1 MSDEELLDRYESYKK
16 KRNIIIIII
25 ALLFIISLIIVIN
38 FPKGNE
44 PMTPNVEQ
52 PKEEMEIDN
61 EKPVLELTVDNIDIE
76 INQELDYKAY
86 IKVAKDNVDGDLKD
100 KVMFNKIDVSKVGL
114 FEVVYYVFD
123 SSNNMTQAILTINI
137 KEPPKQEEIQE
148 SNTIANQPE
157 ENNSVNQTE
166 NSSSLNEKSEQENTN
181 KEPAVKYFMFE
192 DGYNMGNVVEA
203 CASELKKSGRSG
215 RCLPITDDNGIYLGM
230 KLELN

>member
-1 MSDEELLDRYESYKK
+1 MSDEELLNRYESYKK
-16 KRNIIIIII
+16 KRNVIIIII

-38 FPKGNE
+38 FPKDSKQTE
-44 PMTPNVEQ
+44 PKIEP
-52 PKEEMEIDN
+52 PKEEVEVDN
-61 EKPVLELTVDNIDIE
+61 EKPILELTIDHIDIE
-76 INQELDYKAY
+76 INQKLNYGDY

-100 KVMFNKIDVSKVGL
+100 KVMFNKIDVSKVGT

-137 KEPPKQEEIQE
+137 KEPPKEVEEPQE
-148 SNTIANQPE
+148 SNILPNKPE
-157 ENNSVNQTE
+157 ENNSSNKNPT
-166 NSSSLNEKSEQENTN
+166 NSNNKPEQGNAK
-181 KEPAVKYFMFE
+181 KEPVVKYFMFE

-203 CASELKKSGRSG
+203 CASELKKSGSSG

>member
-1 MSDEELLDRYESYKK
+1 MSDEELLNRYESYKK
-16 KRNIIIIII
+16 KRNVIIIII

-38 FPKGNE
+38 FPKDSKPTE
-44 PMTPNVEQ
+44 PKIET
-52 PKEEMEIDN
+52 PKEETKVDN
-61 EKPVLELTVDNIDIE
+61 EKPILELTVDHIDIE
-76 INQELDYKAY
+76 INQELNYSDY

-100 KVMFNKIDVSKVGL
+100 KVMFNKIDVSKAGT

-137 KEPPKQEEIQE
+137 KEPPKDVEEPQE
-148 SNTIANQPE
+148 SNTPPNKPE
-157 ENNSVNQTE
+157 ENNSSNKNPT
-166 NSSSLNEKSEQENTN
+166 NPNNKPEQGNT
-181 KEPAVKYFMFE
+181 KQEPVVKYFMFE

>member
-1 MSDEELLDRYESYKK
+1 MSDEELLNRYESYKK
-16 KRNIIIIII
+16 KRNVIIIII

-38 FPKGNE
+38 FPKDSKPTE
-44 PMTPNVEQ
+44 PKIEP
-52 PKEEMEIDN
+52 PKEDTKVDN
-61 EKPVLELTVDNIDIE
+61 EKPILELTVDHLDIE
-76 INQELDYKAY
+76 INQELNYSDY

-100 KVMFNKIDVSKVGL
+100 KVMFNKIDVSKVGT

-137 KEPPKQEEIQE
+137 KEPPKKVEEPQE
-148 SNTIANQPE
+148 SNIPSNKPE
-157 ENNSVNQTE
+157 ENNTSNKNPTIS
-166 NSSSLNEKSEQENTN
+166 NNKPEQENAK
-181 KEPAVKYFMFE
+181 KEPIVKYFMFE